1 MRIAALQLSTLPLS
15 NSKLDNY
22 LQTCSQKGV
31 RIVVLAEYV
40 INTFFKELQSMPKML
55 IAEQSRHKIEAL
67 SHYASTYNLIIIA
80 PIVLVENG
88 KIYKAIGKFT
98 TEGVEFVNQNFL
110 INYTHWDED
119 SFFDNE
125 KSDAI
130 SFIHFEYNGIT
141 YAAINGFDIHFD
153 QVWIEMVKKGV
164 DVVLVPSV
172 STFGSNQRWNEIL
185 KSRALLNSMYIL
197 RVNRVGTYN
206 DDESLWKFYGETYLI
221 NPFGEIEKSLNSKEE
236 LLIININKNEVNEA
250 RDTWKFQE
258 QLKVREII

>member
-1 MRIAALQLSTLPLS
+1 MRVAALQLSTLPLS
-15 NSKLDNY
+15 NKKLDDY
-22 LQTCSQKGV
+22 LQKCSQKGL

-40 INTFFKELQSMPKML
+40 INTFFKELRNMPKML

-67 SHYASTYNLIIIA
+67 SHYANMYNLIIIA
-80 PIVLVENG
+80 PIVLVEEG

-98 TEGVEFVNQNFL
+98 PEGVEFVNQNFL
-110 INYTHWDED
+110 INYAHWDED

-130 SFIHFEYNGIT
+130 SFIHFDYNGIT

-250 RDTWKFQE
+250 RETWKFQE

>member
-1 MRIAALQLSTLPLS
+1 MRVAALQLSTLPLS
-15 NSKLDNY
+15 NKKLDNY
-22 LQTCSQKGV
+22 LQTCSDKRV
-31 RIVVLAEYV
+31 RVVVLAEYV
-40 INTFFKELQSMPKML
+40 INTFFKELQSMPKMM
-55 IAEQSRHKIEAL
+55 IAEQTRHKIEAL
-67 SHYASTYNLIIIA
+67 SNYATIYNLIIIA
-80 PIVLVENG
+80 PIVLIENN

-98 TEGVEFVNQNFL
+98 PEGVEFVNQNFL
-110 INYTHWDED
+110 INYTHWNED
-119 SFFDNE
+119 AFFDNE
-125 KSDAI
+125 KSDSI
-130 SFIHFEYNGIT
+130 SFLHFSYNSIS

-164 DVVLVPSV
+164 EVVLVPSV

-221 NPFGEIEKSLNSKEE
+221 NPFGEIENSLNSKEE
-236 LLIININKNEVNEA
+236 LLIININQNEVNEA
-250 RDTWKFQE
+250 KETWKFQE

>member
-1 MRIAALQLSTLPLS
+1 MRVAALQLSTLPLS
-15 NSKLDNY
+15 NKKLDDY
-22 LQTCSQKGV
+22 LQKCSQKGV

-40 INTFFKELQSMPKML
+40 INTFFKELRNMPKML

-67 SHYASTYNLIIIA
+67 SHYANMYNLIIIA
-80 PIVLVENG
+80 PIVLVEEG

-98 TEGVEFVNQNFL
+98 PEGVEFVNQNFL
-110 INYTHWDED
+110 INYAHWDED

-130 SFIHFEYNGIT
+130 SFIHFDYNGIT

-250 RDTWKFQE
+250 RETWKFQE

>member
-1 MRIAALQLSTLPLS
+1 MRVAALQLSTLPLS

-22 LQTCSQKGV
+22 LKICSQKGV
-31 RIVVLAEYV
+31 RVVVLAEYV
-40 INTFFKELQSMPKML
+40 LNTFFKELQNMPRML

-67 SHYASTYNLIIIA
+67 SHYAGMYGLIIVA
-80 PIVLVENG
+80 PIVLVEDG
-88 KIYKAIGKFT
+88 KVYKAIGKFSS
-98 TEGVEFVNQNFL
+98 EGVEFVNQNFL
-110 INYTHWDED
+110 INYSHWDED
-119 SFFDNE
+119 SFFDNA

-130 SFIHFEYNGIT
+130 NFIQFDYHGIT

-153 QVWIEMVKKGV
+153 QVWIEMVKRGV
-164 DVVLVPSV
+164 EVVLVPSV

-206 DDESLWKFYGETYLI
+206 DEESLWKFYGETYLI

-236 LLIININKNEVNEA
+236 LLIININKEEVTEA
-250 RDTWKFQE
+250 KETWKFQE
-258 QLKVREII
+258 QLRVREII

>member
-1 MRIAALQLSTLPLS
+1 MRVAALQLSTLPLS
-15 NSKLDNY
+15 NKKLDNY
-22 LQTCSQKGV
+22 LQTCSDKGV
-31 RIVVLAEYV
+31 RVVVLAEYV
-40 INTFFKELQSMPKML
+40 INTFFKELQSMPKMM
-55 IAEQSRHKIEAL
+55 IAEQTRHKIEAL
-67 SHYASTYNLIIIA
+67 SNYATIYNLIIIA
-80 PIVLVENG
+80 PIVLIENN

-98 TEGVEFVNQNFL
+98 PEGVEFVNQNFL
-110 INYTHWDED
+110 INYTHWNED
-119 SFFDNE
+119 AFFDNE
-125 KSDAI
+125 KSDSI
-130 SFIHFEYNGIT
+130 SFLHFSYNSIS

-164 DVVLVPSV
+164 EVVLVPSV

-221 NPFGEIEKSLNSKEE
+221 NPFGEIENSLNSKEE
-236 LLIININKNEVNEA
+236 LLIININQNEVNEA
-250 RDTWKFQE
+250 KETWKFQE

>member
-15 NSKLDNY
+15 NSKLDSY
-22 LQTCSQKGV
+22 LKTCSQKGV

-40 INTFFKELQSMPKML
+40 INTFFKELQDMPRML

-67 SHYASTYNLIIIA
+67 SHYAQRYNLIIVA
-80 PIVLVENG
+80 PIVLVEEG
-88 KIYKAIGKFT
+88 KIYKALGKFT
-98 TEGVEFVNQNFL
+98 SEGTEFVNQNFL
-110 INYTHWDED
+110 INYSHWNED
-119 SFFDNE
+119 HFFDNE
-125 KSDAI
+125 KSDTI
-130 SFIHFEYNGIT
+130 SFIHFTYNNIT

-153 QVWIEMVKKGV
+153 QVWIEMVRKNV

-236 LLIININKNEVNEA
+236 LLIINISKDEVHQA

-258 QLKVREII
+258 QLRVREII